1 MRTRRKP
8 IQIYLNE
15 SELKK
20 LDELCKKSG
29 LSYSGLIRNLITD
42 KTIKERPDVDFL
54 ELRQAVDH
62 IGININQIAHWAN
75 ANGGIT
81 PEQFEEAKKLLSDVK
96 WVMRGWSKKWL

>member
-1 MRTRRKP
+1 MRTRP
-8 IQIYLNE
+8 LQLLVMVNE
-15 SELKK
+15 QERKK
-20 LDELCKKSG
+20 LDELCKRTG
-29 LSYSGLIRNLITD
+29 MCYAALIRNLIMGVE
-42 KTIKERPDVDFL
+42 IKERPNVDFL

-96 WVMRGWSKKWL
+96 WLMKGWSKKWL

>member
-1 MRTRRKP
+1 MKRGHLFTLRLNDEEYRK
-8 IQIYLNE
+8 LT
-15 SELKK
+15 ELAKSAGISHSTVIRK
-20 LDELCKKSG
+20 LILGKE
-29 LSYSGLIRNLITD
+29 
-42 KTIKERPDVDFL
+42 IKERPDVDFL

-96 WVMRGWSKKWL
+96 WLMKGWSKKWL

>member
-1 MRTRRKP
+1 MKRGHIFTLRLNDEEYRKLTDLSKEAG
-8 IQIYLNE
+8 ITHSTVIR
-15 SELKK
+15 K
-20 LDELCKKSG
+20 LILGKE
-29 LSYSGLIRNLITD
+29 
-42 KTIKERPDVDFL
+42 IKERPNIDFL

-96 WVMRGWSKKWL
+96 WLMKGWSKKWL

>member
-1 MRTRRKP
+1 MTSATILRKF
-8 IQIYLNE
+8 IMNE
-15 SELKK
+15 E
-20 LDELCKKSG
+20 
-29 LSYSGLIRNLITD
+29 
-42 KTIKERPDVDFL
+42 IKERPDVDFL

-96 WVMRGWSKKWL
+96 WLMRGWSKKWL